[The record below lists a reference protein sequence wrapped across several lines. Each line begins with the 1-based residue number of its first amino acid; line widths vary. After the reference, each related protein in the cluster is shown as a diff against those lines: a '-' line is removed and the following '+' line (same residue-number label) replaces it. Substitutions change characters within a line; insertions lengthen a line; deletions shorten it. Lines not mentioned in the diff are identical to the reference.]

1 MANKKARA
9 KRQAAAQREA
19 RERRRETDRELEVR
33 RARTAA
39 GTAAS
44 RADGH
49 PDIQH
54 HDAAVLP
61 LIREL
66 REAQA
71 TWRQIAAWLDG
82 HGVSPPGRRGDYKTG
97 RWTGSAVWRIAKR
110 HGIG

>member
-9 KRQAAAQREA
+9 KRQAAVQREA
-19 RERRRETDRELEVR
+19 RERRREVDRELEVR
-33 RARTAA
+33 RARTSA

-49 PDIQH
+49 PDIRS

-66 REAQA
+66 REANA
-71 TWRQIAAWLDG
+71 TWSQIAAWLDERA
-82 HGVSPPGRRGDYKTG
+82 VSPPGRRGGYKSG
-97 RWTGSAVWRIAKR
+97 RWAAMAVWRIAKR
-110 HGIG
+110 HDIV